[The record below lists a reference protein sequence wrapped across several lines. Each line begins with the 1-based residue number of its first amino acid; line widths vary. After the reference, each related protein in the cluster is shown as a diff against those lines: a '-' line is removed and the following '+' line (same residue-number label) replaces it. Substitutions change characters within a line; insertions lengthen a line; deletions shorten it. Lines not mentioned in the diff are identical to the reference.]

1 MHSSYMNKS
10 PLLRYWN
17 GVQISMLYYTYIK
30 PVGSLD
36 MSWWGGGGG
45 KYLQLYAAPVS
56 TPFLESAVITCHGWH
71 EFQLICLAY
80 DPFKGVLICHLFLV
94 KLIFFPL

>member
-30 PVGSLD
+30 P
-36 MSWWGGGGG
+36 GG

-80 DPFKGVLICHLFLV
+80 ETFKGVLICHLFSATNLS
-94 KLIFFPL
+94 